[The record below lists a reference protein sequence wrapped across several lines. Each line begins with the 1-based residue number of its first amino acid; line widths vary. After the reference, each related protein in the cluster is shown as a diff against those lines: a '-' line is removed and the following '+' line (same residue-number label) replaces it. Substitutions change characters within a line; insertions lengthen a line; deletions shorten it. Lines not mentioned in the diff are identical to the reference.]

1 MPELNFNVLAQQ
13 GPQNFMQGYAQGN
26 ELRNRMA
33 QQRQQ
38 EQLAELQVQ
47 NALREQ
53 RMAGEEEAAYK
64 AAGSDMGRLQQELM
78 QRGLGKQSMAVGAQI
93 TKQQADKI
101 AMLKQQHDL
110 IKTAAAQVFANP
122 ENAIQS
128 LTAFGNR
135 TGIDMS
141 DDLAQIQ
148 ALGSD
153 PAKIK
158 QWAAGIAMEADKLVP
173 KFQSLTVAGVGTKT
187 GTIDPMT
194 GKFIEGQTYKE
205 EISPYQQETLAISGG
220 QLALQQQKFAWEKAN
235 PGMEIKEGPSGEML
249 AVNKRTGE
257 AKPVMMGGTAVAGA
271 GKPLTESQAKAAN
284 FAGRMESAFKVVDG
298 LESDPTVLQKLVA
311 GNSWTNILAPETAQ
325 QYRQAQENW
334 VSANLRKESGA
345 VIGSDEMN
353 KEIKKYFPIPGDKPQ
368 VIEQKRQARLDAM
381 AGMEAEATER
391 GIKSVKE
398 SRKALGERYQ
408 RKPAESAAPNIDALL
423 DKYK

>member
-13 GPQNFMQGYAQGN
+13 GPQNFMQGYAQGS

-38 EQLAELQVQ
+38 EQLADLQVQ

-78 QRGLGKQSMAVGAQI
+78 QRGLGKQSMAVGAQLA
-93 TKQQADKI
+93 KQQTDKM

-148 ALGSD
+148 ALGND

-158 QWAAGIAMEADKLVP
+158 QWAAGIAMEADKLLPQLNTRDIGGQVQDRLYNP
-173 KFQSLTVAGVGTKT
+173 VTGRVEVIGTTAK
-187 GTIDPMT
+187 TIDP
-194 GKFIEGQTYKE
+194 GAAARLNFDREKFN
-205 EISPYQQETLAISGG
+205 
-220 QLALQQQKFAWEKAN
+220 WEKAN
-235 PGMEIKEGPSGEML
+235 PGMEIKEGPNGEML

-257 AKPVMMGGTAVAGA
+257 AKPVTMGGVVVAGGGGSA
-271 GKPLTESQAKAAN
+271 TEGERKAATLY
-284 FAGRMESAFKVVDG
+284 GR
-298 LESDPTVLQKLVA
+298 LQ
-311 GNSWTNILAPETAQ
+311 Q
-325 QYRQAQENW
+325 
-334 VSANLRKESGA
+334 
-345 VIGSDEMN
+345 
-353 KEIKKYFPIPGDKPQ
+353 
-368 VIEQKRQARLDAM
+368 
-381 AGMEAEATER
+381 AEATMKDVLQSETGGKAAPGVFEGKR
-391 GIKSVKE
+391 PNIIKSTERQRVEAAQLDFLDAALTLSTGAAYTKE
-398 SRKALGERYQ
+398 QLAGAIQTYFPKYGDDAATIADKEARRAHLVEMAKLAAGKAASKVTPPAP
-408 RKPAESAAPNIDALL
+408 KPTAGKTPAASNIDALL